1 MKSLAR
7 GDCITRPFIAN
18 KTWTIPYTYLQT
30 TGSVFIDVATIPP
43 ASAFATNSPQNP
55 SGIYQQLLYS
65 SVQQVYYNGSG
76 SIVQFTQFYPSG
88 NQFYVVNI
96 PQMLMGDGVQKGS
109 FSLTSPVSTTTILDD
124 GAGHLISS
132 VSASIIG
139 NIFYTTGI
147 AVIQQ
152 DMTPTSA
159 SLVSANGMYLT
170 TGSQVVVEYGST
182 ITIYEHQVICTM
194 NPGELNYST
203 NPSMGNA
210 TMSGSMSASVFV
222 PAPGPLA
229 QDLIFSGSMTP
240 YFTTIGLYNDAWD
253 LLAIAK
259 VPRACARVSN
269 VQQSIIIRY
278 DS

>member
-1 MKSLAR
+1 MKSISS
-7 GDCITRPFIAN
+7 GDYTTRPFVAN

-43 ASAFATNSPQNP
+43 TSAFATNSPQNP
-55 SGIYQQLLYS
+55 SGIYQQLLYK
-65 SVQQVYYNGSG
+65 SVQRVYYNGSG
-76 SIVQFTQFYPSG
+76 SIVQSTQFYPTG

-96 PQMLMGDGVQKGS
+96 PQMLMGDGVKKGS

-124 GAGHLISS
+124 GQGHLISS
-132 VSASIIG
+132 ISSSSIG
-139 NIFYTTGI
+139 NIFYTAGI
-147 AVIQQ
+147 AIVQQ
-152 DMTPTSA
+152 DITPTSA
-159 SLVSANGMYLT
+159 SLVSSHGMYLT

-182 ITIYEHQVICTM
+182 VTIYEHQVICTM

-222 PAPGPLA
+222 PAPGSLA

-259 VPRACARVSN
+259 VPRACARVAN
-269 VQQSIIIRY
+269 VQQSVIIRY